1 MPTAN
6 LQPYT
11 NDAECVAALTQGRAD
26 AYVIDQSILI
36 SDAIGNP
43 AVKVVGEPFTVDPY
57 GIGVTKDDP
66 SAKEFVNA
74 WLKTIEDD
82 GSWADL
88 WKATIGTVV
97 EGDAPAPPA
106 IGSGSRLLTVRR
118 PDDPANRGR
127 ATPCDIVLSNLSPL
141 LAGLWI
147 TLSIAV
153 LSFLGAM
160 IIGTLVA
167 VMRISP
173 VAPLRAVGLV
183 YVEFFRNIPLLCLL
197 FLVVFG
203 LPDIG
208 VLFNLYNSAV
218 IAMAM
223 FSGAF
228 VCESIRT
235 GINTVQVGQ
244 AEAARSIGLTFPQ
257 SLRFVIL
264 PQALRSMVQPLVNVW
279 IGTLI
284 GSSLASVIG
293 IQDVTAIGQNLNN
306 RYAGGLGGVRLDR
319 GDVRGDRPALRR
331 RGRLDRAPGDGAA
344 MRRFAHRA
352 VSAVSHATG
361 CSSTSPVR
369 ARCGGSGSA
378 TALIRC
384 WRSPGALPRHRPVRR
399 QRPAGGRQVERLHH
413 AAGPVVPLGRA
424 ASTP

>member
-1 MPTAN
+1 M
-6 LQPYT
+6 
-11 NDAECVAALTQGRAD
+11 G
-26 AYVIDQSILI
+26 
-36 SDAIGNP
+36 
-43 AVKVVGEPFTVDPY
+43 
-57 GIGVTKDDP
+57 
-66 SAKEFVNA
+66 
-74 WLKTIEDD
+74 
-82 GSWADL
+82 
-88 WKATIGTVV
+88 
-97 EGDAPAPPA
+97 
-106 IGSGSRLLTVRR
+106 
-118 PDDPANRGR
+118 
-127 ATPCDIVLSNLSPL
+127 IVLSNLSPL
-141 LAGLWI
+141 VAGLWI

-153 LSFLGAM
+153 LSFVGAM
-160 IIGTLVA
+160 VIGTLVA

-244 AEAARSIGLTFPQ
+244 AEAARSIGLTFGQ

-293 IQDVTAIGQNLNN
+293 IGDVTAVGQSLNN
-306 RYAGGLGGVRLDR
+306 RYAGGLAVFASIASIYVVIALLSGGV
-319 GDVRGDRPALRR
+319 GGWIERR
-331 RGRLDRAPGDGAA
+331 V
-344 MRRFAHRA
+344 A
-352 VSAVSHATG
+352 V
-361 CSSTSPVR
+361 
-369 ARCGGSGSA
+369 
-378 TALIRC
+378 
-384 WRSPGALPRHRPVRR
+384 
-399 QRPAGGRQVERLHH
+399 QR
-413 AAGPVVPLGRA
+413 
-424 ASTP
+424 

>member
-1 MPTAN
+1 M
-6 LQPYT
+6 
-11 NDAECVAALTQGRAD
+11 E
-26 AYVIDQSILI
+26 
-36 SDAIGNP
+36 
-43 AVKVVGEPFTVDPY
+43 
-57 GIGVTKDDP
+57 
-66 SAKEFVNA
+66 
-74 WLKTIEDD
+74 
-82 GSWADL
+82 
-88 WKATIGTVV
+88 
-97 EGDAPAPPA
+97 
-106 IGSGSRLLTVRR
+106 
-118 PDDPANRGR
+118 
-127 ATPCDIVLSNLSPL
+127 IVLSNLSPL

-153 LSFLGAM
+153 LSFIGAM
-160 IIGTLVA
+160 VIGTLVA

-244 AEAARSIGLTFPQ
+244 AEAARSIGLTFAQ

-293 IQDVTAIGQNLNN
+293 IQDVTAVGQNLNN
-306 RYAGGLGGVRLDR
+306 RYAGGLAVFASIAAIYVVIALLSGGVGGWIERRVAVLDESSRRVRPGQVVTVMSSTRVLFDEPGPRASRRIRMRRWSRCWPSRVSSIWPIARFADSGQLAAAKWSVFTSPLVRAFLWDGLRQHHEADRRLRAHRVAARRAVCAAPVGAQQNRALRWVDR
-319 GDVRGDRPALRR
+319 LCRGVPVGAAVVAGADVRPGPA
-331 RGRLDRAPGDGAA
+331 AA
-344 MRRFAHRA
+344 R
-352 VSAVSHATG
+352 
-361 CSSTSPVR
+361 
-369 ARCGGSGSA
+369 
-378 TALIRC
+378 
-384 WRSPGALPRHRPVRR
+384 
-399 QRPAGGRQVERLHH
+399 
-413 AAGPVVPLGRA
+413 
-424 ASTP
+424 ASTCRSSGRSASLS